1 MLRHIFIIMRQA
13 FFIVMTSVI
22 TLSVIIPGVVAL
34 SVIMLGAVM
43 LNIVMLGVL
52 CFIM

>member
-13 FFIVMTSVI
+13 FFFVMTSVI
-22 TLSVIIPGVVAL
+22 TLSVIVPGVVAL
-34 SVIMLGAVM
+34 NVIMLGVVM
-43 LNIVMLGVL
+43 LHIDMLGVL